1 MINVY
6 YYVLDTLSDWELGYV
21 TAELHSRR
29 YFKKQ
34 SPHVSVKTVAP
45 TKEAITTMGGIT
57 VTPDITVDE
66 IIAESSAVL
75 LLPGADTWD
84 EQKHTPI
91 IEKAIELLESG
102 ATVAAICG
110 ATTTLAEA
118 GMLDGR
124 IHTSNSLEFLKMVC
138 PNYKGEHYYKDVKAI
153 ADGELITGSSA
164 SGLLFAK
171 IVLEKLDVF
180 SDDTLEAWYNYF
192 NTGDTKYFHTLMQT
206 LDK

>member
-6 YYVLDTLSDWELGYV
+6 NYVLDTLSDWELGYV

-34 SPHVSVKTVAP
+34 SPNVSMKTVGP
-45 TKEAITTMGGIT
+45 TRESITTMGGLT

-66 IIAESSAVL
+66 VISQPSAVL
-75 LLPGADTWD
+75 LLPGADTWND
-84 EQKHTPI
+84 PKHTPI
-91 IEKAIELLESG
+91 IEKATEFIQCG

-110 ATTTLAEA
+110 ATTTLAET
-118 GMLDGR
+118 GVLDAR

-138 PNYKGEHYYKDVKAI
+138 PNYKGEQYYKNVKAM
-153 ADGELITGSSA
+153 ADGGLITGSSA
-164 SGLLFAK
+164 GGLLFAR

-180 SDDTLEAWYNYF
+180 AEDTLEAWYNYF
-192 NTGDTKYFHTLMQT
+192 NTGDAKYFYTLMQT
-206 LDK
+206 LE

>member
-6 YYVLDTLSDWELGYV
+6 NYVLDTLSDWELGYV

-34 SPHVSVKTVAP
+34 SPNVSVKTVGP
-45 TKEAITTMGGIT
+45 TKESITTMGGLT
-57 VTPDITVDE
+57 VTPNITVDE
-66 IIAESSAVL
+66 IISEPSAVL
-75 LLPGADTWD
+75 LLPGADTWGD
-84 EQKHTPI
+84 QKHTPI
-91 IEKAIELLESG
+91 IEKAMELLECG

-118 GMLDGR
+118 GVLDAR

-138 PNYKGEHYYKDVKAI
+138 PNYNGEQYYKNVKAI

-164 SGLLFAK
+164 GGLLFAR

-180 SDDTLEAWYNYF
+180 SEDTLEAWYNYF
-192 NTGDTKYFHTLMQT
+192 NTGDAKYFHTLMQT
-206 LDK
+206 LDN